1 MKKENTDTDQ
11 HLEKTGHDLSL
22 LIARMSL
29 EDKAKLLSGRDIWST
44 HPFEEYGIPPMY
56 LADGPHGLR
65 KLASN
70 DATLH
75 GSVPATCFPTASAL
89 GATWNTE
96 LIREVGAAIGQECQA
111 NGVQILLGPGLN
123 IKRTPLNGRNFEY
136 YSEDPHL
143 SGKIAAAFIQGVQ
156 SQGIGACA
164 KHFVANNQEHERMM
178 HSVNADERTL
188 REIYLRAFEIVV
200 KESAPWSMMCAY
212 NKVNGTWAGENEWLL
227 THILRDEWNYEG
239 FVVSDWGAVNHPDR
253 AVHAGLN
260 LEMPDNAFSA
270 DKIVQAVKNGTLD
283 EARLD
288 HTLQPLLRIILKSNQ
303 LKLKNATTDL
313 NAHHALSIRVAEES
327 IVLLKNEDDILPLN
341 ENEIK
346 SAAVL
351 GRFAE
356 TPRFQGGGSSNV
368 NAFKSESTFKNI
380 RKIVGENVEIH
391 YHPFYESRGG
401 EYQKSNLDAAVQLAK
416 KADVALVFIGLPDDF
431 EAEGL
436 DREHMDIPESHK
448 ALVREVAAV
457 QAHTVAIIS
466 NGAAVEIEEW
476 EREVP
481 AILEAWLSGQGSG
494 AAVANILFGRANPS
508 GKLGETFPL
517 RMQHNPAHLYAPGE
531 HRSVDYREGIFVG
544 YRYYDA
550 KSMEVM
556 FPFGHGLSY
565 TRFEYSKLTLNKCEF
580 NDNEVLKISLTVKN
594 IGTRAGAEI
603 VQLYVHDRAS
613 ELVRPIK
620 ELQAFTKIKLDP
632 NESQTIDFELDKRAF
647 TYFHPE
653 MKTWYAESGE
663 FDILVGSSSRDLRLH
678 TTVTL
683 NSSQEHK
690 RVIDKYTPFRDIIN
704 HPVGRPFV
712 ETILEDFG
720 TSIDSEKPEDYEAK
734 AIFLSLPLIKSVN
747 FSHGSFSEEMLES
760 LIAALNE

>member
-1 MKKENTDTDQ
+1 MKKDNTTDQ
-11 HLEKTGHDLSL
+11 NLDK

-44 HPFEEYGIPPMY
+44 HPFKEYDIPPMY
-56 LADGPHGLR
+56 VADGPHGLR
-65 KLASN
+65 KMASN
-70 DATLH
+70 NATLQ
-75 GSVPATCFPTASAL
+75 SSIPATCFPTASAL
-89 GATWNTE
+89 GATWNTN
-96 LIREVGAAIGQECQA
+96 LIREVGAAIGKECQA
-111 NGVQILLGPGLN
+111 NNVQILLGPGLN

-143 SGKIAAAFIQGVQ
+143 SGKIAVAFIQGVQ
-156 SQGIGACA
+156 SQGVGACA
-164 KHFVANNQEHERMM
+164 KHFTANNQEHERMM
-178 HSVNADERTL
+178 HSINADERTL
-188 REIYLRAFEIVV
+188 REIYMRGFEIAV
-200 KESAPWSMMCAY
+200 KEAAPWSMMCAY
-212 NKVNGTWAGENEWLL
+212 NKVNGTWASENEWLL
-227 THILRDEWNYEG
+227 THVLRDEWGYKG
-239 FVVSDWGAVNHPDR
+239 FVVSDWGAVNNPDR
-253 AVHAGLN
+253 AAHAGLN
-260 LEMPDNAFSA
+260 LEMPDNTFSP
-270 DKIVQAVKNGTLD
+270 DKIVQAVKNGTLN
-283 EARLD
+283 ETRLD
-288 HTLQPLLRIILKSNQ
+288 RTLKPLLRIILKVSQ
-303 LKLKNATTDL
+303 LKQENTVVDLK
-313 NAHHALSIRVAEES
+313 AHHALAIRAAEES

-346 SAAVL
+346 SVAIL

-368 NAFKSESTFKNI
+368 NAFKSENALDSI

-391 YHPFYESRGG
+391 YHPFYESRGD
-401 EYQKSNLDAAVQLAK
+401 EYQKSDIDTAVNFAK
-416 KADVALVFIGLPDDF
+416 NADIALVFIGLPDDF

-457 QAHTVAIIS
+457 QPRTVAILS

-476 EREVP
+476 ERDVP

-517 RMQHNPAHLYAPGE
+517 RLQHNPAHIYFPGE

-544 YRYYDA
+544 YRYYDT

-565 TRFEYSKLTLNKCEF
+565 TRFEYSNLSVNKNEF
-580 NDNEVLKISLTVKN
+580 SDNEVLKISLTVKN
-594 IGTRAGAEI
+594 IGAQAGAEV
-603 VQLYVHDRAS
+603 VQVYVHDKAS
-613 ELVRPIK
+613 DVVRPVK
-620 ELQAFTKIKLDP
+620 ELQAFQKIHLNK
-632 NESQTIDFELDKRAF
+632 NESQTIGFELDRRAF

-653 MKTWYAESGE
+653 MKDWYAESGE
-663 FDILVGSSSRDLRLH
+663 FDILVGSSSRDIRLH

-683 NSSQEHK
+683 NSSQEYK

-704 HPVGRPFV
+704 HPTGRPFV
-712 ETILEDFG
+712 ENILESFG
-720 TSIDSEKPEDYEAK
+720 TSIDSDKPEDHEAK

-747 FSHGSFSEEMLES
+747 FSHGNFSEEMLER
-760 LIAALNE
+760 LISTLNG